1 VKHAHNE
8 CGNGLRRSVPSAAQ
22 GCPLTSLEALF
33 RREWVS
39 RVLPMASNGAGA
51 AGIVALPAPWTGA
64 EEEIPGGSTGGR
76 GAELPKARSDT
87 MKGWSVGD
95 GLRMAKPHATTS
107 NGD

>member
-1 VKHAHNE
+1 M
-8 CGNGLRRSVPSAAQ
+8 SVPSAAQ

-64 EEEIPGGSTGGR
+64 EEEIPAGSTGGG
-76 GAELPKARSDT
+76 GAELPEAHSDI
-87 MKGWSVGD
+87 MERGKCKCKW
-95 GLRMAKPHATTS
+95 TS
-107 NGD
+107 IRLLKHYLGHNNRKSERPSH